1 MSRRTVLKTLSLLL
15 ALGLLTYL
23 LSQPDE
29 VSHAQTGGF
38 DRSQYAD
45 DKPIGELEVQD
56 ELPETGEFNVMIE
69 LFDAPTSIVY
79 KDVLGDQSDRA
90 ANPQRRASAQGAA
103 RSQMSRIRG
112 AQQRVLAHL
121 GKFGQKAKTLYNV
134 QTAYNGIAARID
146 ASVLAELRSDPD
158 VKGVYALPMHHIENS
173 SSLPFIKAA
182 SAWAATGGNSGNG
195 IKIAVIDTGV
205 DYLH

>member
-23 LSQPDE
+23 LTQPDE

-38 DRSQYAD
+38 DRSLYAD
-45 DKPIGELEVQD
+45 DKPVGDLEVQD

-90 ANPQRRASAQGAA
+90 ANRWAVVVSGGKSQCARRLPYANVLLDICRQG
-103 RSQMSRIRG
+103 ICEE
-112 AQQRVLAHL
+112 
-121 GKFGQKAKTLYNV
+121 KN
-134 QTAYNGIAARID
+134 
-146 ASVLAELRSDPD
+146 
-158 VKGVYALPMHHIENS
+158 
-173 SSLPFIKAA
+173 
-182 SAWAATGGNSGNG
+182 
-195 IKIAVIDTGV
+195 
-205 DYLH
+205 